1 MKPSR
6 ILSAGM
12 VLVLAFGL
20 AGCEEVFPKAYERY
34 GACLSFWSRRLRYG
48 SEKRRNESTCHS
60 GGQSGKCRNDS
71 VKTSWVQRER

>member
-1 MKPSR
+1 MKPSK
-6 ILSAGM
+6 ILSAGI

-20 AGCEEVFPKAYERY
+20 AGCGTVQK
-34 GACLSFWSRRLRYG
+34 
-48 SEKRRNESTCHS
+48 KRRNESTCRS